1 MAIRKAILKC
11 EIKETKVDKRK
22 FPVFA
27 TTNKSGDTIKV
38 KFQQIVKNIPQE
50 AGTYDMYFDSEL
62 SNMSKDFYGKV
73 LWIADPNFK
82 FQKAVRKDTV
92 KDEFEELD
100 TNEELPF

>member
-1 MAIRKAILKC
+1 MAITKAILKC
-11 EIKETKVDKRK
+11 EIKETRADHRK

-38 KFQQIVKNIPQE
+38 KFQQVVKNIPQN
-50 AGTYDMYFDSEL
+50 AGTYDMYFESTL
-62 SNMSKDFYGKV
+62 ANMSKDFYGKV

-82 FQKAVRKDTV
+82 FQPAVRKDTV

-100 TNEELPF
+100 PNEELPF

>member
-1 MAIRKAILKC
+1 MAITKAVLKC
-11 EIKETKVDKRK
+11 EIKETKADHSK

-38 KFQQIVKNIPQE
+38 KFQQVVKIIPQN
-50 AGTYDMYFDSEL
+50 AGTYDMYFESTL
-62 SNMSKDFYGKV
+62 ANMSKDFYGKV

-82 FQKAVRKDTV
+82 FYPTVRKDTV

-100 TNEELPF
+100 PNEELPF